1 MGQGVGHPELPDLVA
16 TFLFQ
21 QRNPGAIDIP
31 DVSKCPKVVD
41 PGYSFNSA
49 VTTFYA
55 PSDLSGVNGMH
66 WQHIHASSLWRNGS
80 PRYDCVCRKRPYS
93 SRIPGII
100 CGTGATILLLS
111 LLKCILSLCFSAVV
125 HSYWEWTLCKDRHVD
140 S

>member
-80 PRYDCVCRKRPYS
+80 PRYDCVFVEKDPTL
-93 SRIPGII
+93 PGFQ
-100 CGTGATILLLS
+100 GLFVAQVLLL
-111 LLKCILSLCFSAVV
+111 FSF
-125 HSYWEWTLCKDRHVD
+125 HY
-140 S
+140 